1 MRAQQVTP
9 AFTVYPEFK
18 AATVWLSD
26 GKKLKVML
34 ANIFLKNSTLLYKS
48 GMQTMQANMQT
59 MQRVDFDD
67 RTYYRL
73 DTILAYRVDTVGSDA
88 LYCAEH
94 IDFAAWRQA
103 MANNTLFT
111 SLDLNDMVGY
121 TTAELANEQ
130 DIHFPVV
137 NSYYFLL
144 NGKYVIAHE
153 RQLKRVLNK
162 EKRRLMEA
170 AMVEKDF
177 SWSSEKSLM
186 KLLRMI
192 Q

>member
-170 AMVEKDF
+170 AMAEKDF
-177 SWSSEKSLM
+177 SWSSEMSLM